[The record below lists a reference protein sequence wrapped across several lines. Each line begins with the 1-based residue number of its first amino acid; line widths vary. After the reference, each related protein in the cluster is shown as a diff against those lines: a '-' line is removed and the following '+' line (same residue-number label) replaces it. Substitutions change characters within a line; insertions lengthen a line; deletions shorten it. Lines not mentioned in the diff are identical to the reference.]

1 MKTDGMIDVTDAPLE
16 AIVRAAYSFSRPQ
29 GLGHLHYQPGDLTDE
44 EFAQIIT
51 ATAGPSFVALSMD
64 YVKGR
69 ACKMTV
75 FQQDGRRYID
85 NRWYNHSD
93 GQLRQFLETIG
104 IDPSAIE
111 VARSKNAA

>member
-16 AIVRAAYSFSRPQ
+16 AIVRAAYNPSRPQ
-29 GLGHLHYQPGDLTDE
+29 GLGHLHFQPGDLTDE
-44 EFAQIIT
+44 EVARIINT
-51 ATAGPSFVALSMD
+51 TGGPSIVALSMD

-75 FQQDGRRYID
+75 FQNDGRRYIQ
-85 NRWYNHSD
+85 NRWHDHSD

-111 VARSKNAA
+111 AARSKGAA